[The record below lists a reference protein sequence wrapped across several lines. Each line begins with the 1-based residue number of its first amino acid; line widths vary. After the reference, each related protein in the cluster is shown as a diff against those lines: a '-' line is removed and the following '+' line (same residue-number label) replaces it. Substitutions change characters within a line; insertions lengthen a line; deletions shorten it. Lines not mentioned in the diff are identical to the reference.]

1 MAINLPPPGE
11 EPEYVSISEFGQI
24 FGKSR
29 YWVQLVIK
37 EKNLEVKRIG
47 LGAGM
52 MYLPYSEVE
61 RMLAD

>member
-29 YWVQLVIK
+29 YWVKLVIK
-37 EKNLEVKRIG
+37 EKNLKVKRIG
-47 LGAGM
+47 LGAGT

-61 RMLAD
+61 RLLAD